1 MTKSDN
7 TSREKEIYKVTLWGG
22 AVNLLLLVF
31 KFVAGITAH
40 SSAMIAD
47 AVHSLSDFVTDIVVI
62 AFVRISGKPQDEDHE
77 YGHGKYETFAT
88 ALIGAALL
96 FVGVGIFADSASGI
110 FGFMRGERLEAPG
123 MLAFV
128 AALVSVLSKEAVY
141 RYTVIK
147 GRRLNSKAV
156 IANAW
161 HHRSDALSSVGTM
174 AGIGGAIFLGDT
186 WRVLDPLAAL
196 VVSLFVIRV
205 AWQLVKPSIDELL
218 EKSLPKEMEDT
229 ITAVILSFK
238 GVRSPHHLRTRYI
251 GNTIAIEVHIRLDG
265 SMTLNEAHDITKGI
279 EAALKEK
286 FGERT
291 HIGIHMEPWK

>member
-31 KFVAGITAH
+31 KFVAGVTAH

-62 AFVRISGKPQDEDHE
+62 AFVRISGKPQDEDHD

-96 FVGVGIFADSASGI
+96 IVGIGIFADSASGI
-110 FGFMRGERLEAPG
+110 VGFMRGERLEAPG

-196 VVSLFVIRV
+196 VVSLFIIRV

-218 EKSLPKEMEDT
+218 EKSLPKDMEDS

>member
-7 TSREKEIYKVTLWGG
+7 TSREKEIYKVTLCGG

-31 KFVAGITAH
+31 KFVAGVAAH

-62 AFVRISGKPQDEDHE
+62 VFVRISGKPQDEDHE

-96 FVGVGIFADSASGI
+96 IVGIGIFADSASGI
-110 FGFMRGERLEAPG
+110 VGFMRGERLEAPG

-196 VVSLFVIRV
+196 VVSLFIIRV

-218 EKSLPKEMEDT
+218 EKSLPKDMEDT

-265 SMTLNEAHDITKGI
+265 SMTLSEAHDITKGI

>member
-22 AVNLLLLVF
+22 VVNLLLLVF
-31 KFVAGITAH
+31 KFVAGVTAH

-62 AFVRISGKPQDEDHE
+62 AFVRISGKPQDEDHD

-96 FVGVGIFADSASGI
+96 FVGIGIFADSASGI
-110 FGFMRGERLEAPG
+110 VGFMRGERLEAPG

-141 RYTVIK
+141 RYTFIK

-161 HHRSDALSSVGTM
+161 HHRSDALSSIGTM

-265 SMTLNEAHDITKGI
+265 SMTLSEAHDITKRI

>member
-7 TSREKEIYKVTLWGG
+7 TSREKEIYKVTLCGG
-22 AVNLLLLVF
+22 VVNLLLLVF
-31 KFVAGITAH
+31 KFVAGVAAH

-96 FVGVGIFADSASGI
+96 IVGIGIFADSASGI
-110 FGFMRGERLEAPG
+110 VGFMRGERLEAPG

-196 VVSLFVIRV
+196 VVSLFIIRV

-265 SMTLNEAHDITKGI
+265 SMTLSEAHDITKRI

>member
-7 TSREKEIYKVTLWGG
+7 TSREKEIYKVTLCGG
-22 AVNLLLLVF
+22 VVNLLLLVF
-31 KFVAGITAH
+31 KFVAGVTAH

-62 AFVRISGKPQDEDHE
+62 AFVRISGKPQDEDHD

-96 FVGVGIFADSASGI
+96 IVGIGIFADSASGI
-110 FGFMRGERLEAPG
+110 VGFMRGERLEAPG

-196 VVSLFVIRV
+196 VVSLFIIRV
-205 AWQLVKPSIDELL
+205 AWQLMKPSIDELL

-265 SMTLNEAHDITKGI
+265 SMTLNEAHDITKRI

>member
-31 KFVAGITAH
+31 KFVAGVTAH

-110 FGFMRGERLEAPG
+110 VGFMRGERLEAPG

-161 HHRSDALSSVGTM
+161 HHRSDALSSIGTM
-174 AGIGGAIFLGDT
+174 AGIGGAIFLGDS

-218 EKSLPKEMEDT
+218 EKSLPKEMEDR

>member
-7 TSREKEIYKVTLWGG
+7 TSREKEIYNVTLCGG

-31 KFVAGITAH
+31 KFVAGVAAH

-62 AFVRISGKPQDEDHE
+62 AFVRISGKPQDEDHD

-96 FVGVGIFADSASGI
+96 IVGIGIFADSASGI
-110 FGFMRGERLEAPG
+110 VGFMRGERLEAPG

-141 RYTVIK
+141 RYTFIK

-196 VVSLFVIRV
+196 VVSLFIIRV

>member
-7 TSREKEIYKVTLWGG
+7 TSREKEIYKVTLCGG
-22 AVNLLLLVF
+22 VVNLLLLVF
-31 KFVAGITAH
+31 KFVAGVAAH

-96 FVGVGIFADSASGI
+96 IVGIGIFADSASGI
-110 FGFMRGERLEAPG
+110 VGFMRGERLEAPG

-196 VVSLFVIRV
+196 VVSLFIIRV

-265 SMTLNEAHDITKGI
+265 SMTLNEAHDITKRI

>member
-7 TSREKEIYKVTLWGG
+7 TSREKEIYKVTLCGG

-31 KFVAGITAH
+31 KFVAGVAAH

-96 FVGVGIFADSASGI
+96 IVGIGIFADSASGI
-110 FGFMRGERLEAPG
+110 VGFMRGERLEAPG

-196 VVSLFVIRV
+196 VVSLFIIRV

-218 EKSLPKEMEDT
+218 EKSLPKDMEDT

>member
-7 TSREKEIYKVTLWGG
+7 TSREKEIYKVTLCGG

-110 FGFMRGERLEAPG
+110 VGFMRGERLEAPG

-161 HHRSDALSSVGTM
+161 HHRSDALSSIGTM

>member
-7 TSREKEIYKVTLWGG
+7 TSREKEIYKVTLCGG

-31 KFVAGITAH
+31 KFVAGVAAH

-96 FVGVGIFADSASGI
+96 IVGIGIFADSASGI
-110 FGFMRGERLEAPG
+110 VGFMRGERLEAPG

-196 VVSLFVIRV
+196 VVSLFIIRV

-265 SMTLNEAHDITKGI
+265 SMTLSEAHDITKRI

>member
-7 TSREKEIYKVTLWGG
+7 TSREKEIYKVTLCGG

-31 KFVAGITAH
+31 KFVAGVTAH

-110 FGFMRGERLEAPG
+110 VGFMRGERLEAPG

-161 HHRSDALSSVGTM
+161 HHRSDALSSIGTM
-174 AGIGGAIFLGDT
+174 AGIGGAIFLGDS

-265 SMTLNEAHDITKGI
+265 SMTLSEAHDITKRI

>member
-7 TSREKEIYKVTLWGG
+7 TSREKEIYKVTLCGG

-31 KFVAGITAH
+31 KFVAGVTAH

-96 FVGVGIFADSASGI
+96 IVGVGIFADSASGI
-110 FGFMRGERLEAPG
+110 VGFMRGERLEAPG

-161 HHRSDALSSVGTM
+161 HHRSDALSSIGTM